1 MNGLLN
7 RRGRIFHTN
16 KPLSETSKYAMKTH
30 FPSVAV
36 IGLGLIGSSFAA
48 LYRNAYPDARLV
60 GIDVSAEAVNAAL
73 ERGWIDEGHTS
84 AENLGEVLPTCEM
97 VMIATPVPVASD
109 YFRVIAECDFRGV
122 VTDAC
127 STKKIVSQQAQEIL
141 RYPEK
146 YIPGHPMAGSEK
158 SGIDG
163 AREDLFKG
171 AHWVLCP
178 DGETS
183 AEDYTNLHDA
193 LTGLGARVVSLP
205 REKHDDAIAIVSH
218 VPHFVASS
226 LVELAVRHAD
236 EQETLFRLAAGGF
249 KDSTRIAAGSPA
261 LWTGIAFDNREAIV
275 EGLDEMQGILRGYAD
290 TLREGD
296 KEAFTK
302 LLDRAAQARRAIPA
316 KWVPATEDLLE
327 VRIPLTNRPG
337 IIAEVTTIASK
348 VGCNVQSI
356 GIDHITSSSAVLDMV
371 LTDEGDIGKLSTQLI
386 KAGFSISFNPLSK
399 EQ

>member
-1 MNGLLN
+1 
-7 RRGRIFHTN
+7 
-16 KPLSETSKYAMKTH
+16 MKTH
-30 FPSVAV
+30 FSSVAV

-48 LYRNAYPDARLV
+48 MYRNAYPDARLV
-60 GIDVSAEAVNAAL
+60 GVDVSRDAVDAVL
-73 ERGWIDEGHTS
+73 ERGWIDEGCVSTEDVAAAIS
-84 AENLGEVLPTCEM
+84 TCEL
-97 VMIATPVPVASD
+97 VMIATPVPVANE
-109 YFRVIAECDFRGV
+109 YFRIIADCDFRGV

-127 STKKIVSQQAQEIL
+127 STKRIVSQQAQELL
-141 RYPEK
+141 RYPDK

-158 SGIDG
+158 SGIEG
-163 AREDLFKG
+163 AREDMFQG

-178 DGETS
+178 DEGTS
-183 AEDYTNLHDA
+183 AEDYTMLHET
-193 LTGLGARVVSLP
+193 LTGIGARVVSLP
-205 REKHDDAIAIVSH
+205 REKHDEAIAIVSH

-226 LVELAVRHAD
+226 LVELAVRHAGD
-236 EQETLFRLAAGGF
+236 REALFRLAAGGF

-261 LWTGIAFDNREAIV
+261 LWAGIAFDNREAIV
-275 EGLDEMQGILRGYAD
+275 EGLDEVQGILRRYAD

-296 KEAFTK
+296 KEAFVG
-302 LLDRAAQARRAIPA
+302 LLDRAAQARRSIPA

-337 IIAEVTTIASK
+337 IIAEVTTIASQ

-399 EQ
+399 E

>member
-1 MNGLLN
+1 
-7 RRGRIFHTN
+7 
-16 KPLSETSKYAMKTH
+16 MKTH
-30 FPSVAV
+30 FSSVAV

-48 LYRNAYPDARLV
+48 MYRNAYPDARLV
-60 GIDVSAEAVNAAL
+60 GVDVSRDAVDAVL
-73 ERGWIDEGHTS
+73 ERGWIDEGCVSTEDVAAAIS
-84 AENLGEVLPTCEM
+84 TCEL
-97 VMIATPVPVASD
+97 VMIATPVPVANE
-109 YFRVIAECDFRGV
+109 YFRIIADCNFRGV

-127 STKKIVSQQAQEIL
+127 STKRIVSQQAQELL
-141 RYPEK
+141 RYPDK

-158 SGIDG
+158 SGIEG
-163 AREDLFKG
+163 AREDMFQG

-178 DGETS
+178 DEGTS
-183 AEDYTNLHDA
+183 AEDYTMLHET
-193 LTGLGARVVSLP
+193 LTGIGARVVSLP
-205 REKHDDAIAIVSH
+205 REKHDEAIAIVSH

-226 LVELAVRHAD
+226 LVELAVRHAGD
-236 EQETLFRLAAGGF
+236 REALFRLAAGGF

-261 LWTGIAFDNREAIV
+261 LWAGIAFDNREAIV
-275 EGLDEMQGILRGYAD
+275 EGLDEVQGILRRYAD

-296 KEAFTK
+296 KEAFIG
-302 LLDRAAQARRAIPA
+302 LLDRAAQARRSIPA

-337 IIAEVTTIASK
+337 IIAEVTTIASQ

-399 EQ
+399 E

>member
-1 MNGLLN
+1 
-7 RRGRIFHTN
+7 
-16 KPLSETSKYAMKTH
+16 MKTH
-30 FPSVAV
+30 FSSVAV

-48 LYRNAYPDARLV
+48 MYRNAYPDARLV
-60 GIDVSAEAVNAAL
+60 GVDVSRDAVDAVL
-73 ERGWIDEGHTS
+73 ERGWIDEGCVSTEDVAAAIS
-84 AENLGEVLPTCEM
+84 TCEL
-97 VMIATPVPVASD
+97 VMIATPVPVANE
-109 YFRVIAECDFRGV
+109 YFRIIADCDFRGV

-127 STKKIVSQQAQEIL
+127 STKRIVSQQAQELL
-141 RYPEK
+141 RYPDK

-158 SGIDG
+158 SGIEG
-163 AREDLFKG
+163 AREDMFQG

-178 DGETS
+178 DEGTS
-183 AEDYTNLHDA
+183 AEDYTMLHET
-193 LTGLGARVVSLP
+193 LTGIGARVVSLP
-205 REKHDDAIAIVSH
+205 REKHDEAIAIVSH

-226 LVELAVRHAD
+226 LVELAVRHAGD
-236 EQETLFRLAAGGF
+236 REALFRLAAGGF

-261 LWTGIAFDNREAIV
+261 LWAGIAFDNREAIV
-275 EGLDEMQGILRGYAD
+275 EGLDEVQGILRRYAD

-296 KEAFTK
+296 KEAFIG
-302 LLDRAAQARRAIPA
+302 LLDRAAQARRSIPA

-337 IIAEVTTIASK
+337 IIAEVTTIASQ

-399 EQ
+399 E

>member
-1 MNGLLN
+1 M
-7 RRGRIFHTN
+7 
-16 KPLSETSKYAMKTH
+16 
-30 FPSVAV
+30 AV

-48 LYRNAYPDARLV
+48 MYRNAYPDARLV

-158 SGIDG
+158 SGIEG

-236 EQETLFRLAAGGF
+236 EQKPCSAWLRRVQ
-249 KDSTRIAAGSPA
+249 DSTRIAAGSPA